1 MMQQL
6 YACGKSLAVATGK
19 SRNGLERVLLETDMT
34 LLFCARRGADE
45 AKSKPDPLMLQQIL
59 DELRAKYITER
70 EFSDMNTE
78 DFIVFAYKQGLRDSG
93 ARIRNY
99 LTPMLTLADM
109 ELQGADADLKTE
121 CAKQIIENIDKIK
134 HIDDISETA

>member
-1 MMQQL
+1 M
-6 YACGKSLAVATGK
+6 
-19 SRNGLERVLLETDMT
+19 NE
-34 LLFCARRGADE
+34 
-45 AKSKPDPLMLQQIL
+45 QIL
-59 DELRAKYITER
+59 DELRVKYFKER

-78 DFIVFAYKQGLRDSG
+78 DFIVFAYKQGLRDAG